1 MDSGS
6 EDNSDTESWTSAC
19 DYFTDLNEISNYHE
33 EVNNIDKLLE
43 LDDTKI
49 EIEIQQ
55 IDEMGS
61 ANDHVRTHLEDDLS
75 EVENDSKDDDF
86 HTELLKKREFR
97 MKLMQQKRADFEHL
111 RNELQNQKKINEKL
125 MNLLISNDIEVCLDD
140 SVVEVFGK
148 TEDAVPEISNNELR
162 ETNATLQKQLA
173 SLHLQLQMNNKEQL
187 ELSNELIALKVYI
200 KSLKDVISASK
211 EMIKIRD
218 VQVDQ
223 MREKLDKIES
233 SIAEREVAL
242 MSDDLRAEYERQLTN
257 IRNLRLLYEERS
269 RSQNQECENLRRQLQ
284 NKINELNVELGK

>member
-6 EDNSDTESWTSAC
+6 EDNDTESWTSAC
-19 DYFTDLNEISNYHE
+19 DYFSDLNEISNYHD
-33 EVNNIDKLLE
+33 EVDNNDKVLE

-49 EIEIQQ
+49 EIDIQQ
-55 IDEMGS
+55 FDQIENT
-61 ANDHVRTHLEDDLS
+61 NDHFRAHSKDDAS
-75 EVENDSKDDDF
+75 EVQNDSKDQDF
-86 HTELLKKREFR
+86 HMEFLKKREFR

-140 SVVEVFGK
+140 GLVEVEGK
-148 TEDAVPEISNNELR
+148 TEDAIPDISNNELR

-187 ELSNELIALKVYI
+187 ELSNELISLKVYI

-284 NKINELNVELGK
+284 NKINELNVELEK